1 MRSVASSLR
10 EGERDHVI
18 YLYLFALVLGGI
30 LLGASMLLGGSDS
43 DAGHADVELG
53 HADHDHGLE
62 AHDATGGFESFLVAF
77 LSMRFWTFFLAFFG
91 LTGVVLD
98 GFGLVTSSIL
108 AGAIAIAMGAGSGA
122 LAVWIMRR
130 VRADDSN
137 SAAHARDFV
146 GKTGRVMV
154 GFGPGQTG
162 KVRVEVRGS
171 TVDLLAVPIDE
182 STFGVKE
189 EVIII
194 EMEGTRAKVARLTPD
209 RLSMS

>member
-1 MRSVASSLR
+1 M
-10 EGERDHVI
+10 I

-30 LLGASMLLGGSDS
+30 LLGASMLLGSSGSG
-43 DAGHADVELG
+43 AGHAEAELGHAELG

-62 AHDATGGFESFLVAF
+62 AHDASGGFESFLVAF

-108 AGAIAIAMGAGSGA
+108 AGAIAVAMGAGSGA
-122 LAVWIMRR
+122 AAVWIMRR

-182 STFGVKE
+182 STFAAKE
-189 EVIII
+189 EIII
-194 EMEGTRAKVARLTPD
+194 VEMEGTRVKVARLTPD

>member
-1 MRSVASSLR
+1 
-10 EGERDHVI
+10 VI

-30 LLGASMLLGGSDS
+30 LLGASMLLGGSEGDGE
-43 DAGHADVELG
+43 AGHAADSHADVDGGHVHASHAADG
-53 HADHDHGLE
+53 HAADG
-62 AHDATGGFESFLVAF
+62 HDASGGFESFLVAF

-91 LTGVVLD
+91 LTGIVLD
-98 GFGLVTSSIL
+98 GFGLVANTIVS
-108 AGAIAIAMGAGSGA
+108 AVIATAMGAGSGA
-122 LAVWIMRR
+122 SAVWIMRR

-171 TVDLLAVPIDE
+171 TIDVLAIPIDAT
-182 STFGVKE
+182 TFGAKE
-189 EVIII
+189 EVIIV
-194 EMEGTRAKVARLTPD
+194 EMEGMRAKVARLTPD
-209 RLSMS
+209 RLSIV